1 MLNSVEAMDSI
12 EERSQF
18 YNDQR
23 IGHVLSNIDNNVEK
37 ASHLLHS
44 GIQRHRNTVSS
55 PLMTV

>member
-1 MLNSVEAMDSI
+1 MLTSVEAMDSI

-44 GIQRHRNTVSS
+44 ILLSHNKLRWN
-55 PLMTV
+55 P